1 MSNFQCTLS
10 SFAQINCIH
19 LTKEIVLSEKIDPS
33 SFLYAVPPKLLQLAV
48 KNILIPSKQVAY
60 DLGDLLLKNSQPE
73 VTDVLDVFNAAV
85 GSNLLVV
92 AENNIQIDADEF
104 ENALSNSA
112 KHVSRVLYPDNKL
125 QQLVAYKMFQKEI
138 AQLSPQFKD
147 AFSSAKVPVEQL
159 ESLLP
164 KQPHALGKRDV
175 SLVLQQKN
183 LFDDILYEVE
193 RAFCNT
199 LVAEI
204 TTVVD
209 STIADW
215 INNLKSLDISTDDS
229 NVFSSVLAG
238 SLQVVV
244 FFTEQGLNCTDQW
257 WDNYSGGVCDSLLSY
272 LNNNT
277 STSERKRRDVEV
289 SITQK
294 TNMFLSLFTGVG
306 GVIWVLVAPL
316 INFVAKLAVSWLAS
330 LFVYSVNIIIDEVFP
345 STW

>member
-19 LTKEIVLSEKIDPS
+19 LTKEIILSEKIDSS

-164 KQPHALGKRDV
+164 KQAHVLGKRDV

-183 LFDDILYEVE
+183 ILDDILDSVE
-193 RAFCNT
+193 KAICNT
-199 LVAEI
+199 VVAYI
-204 TTVVD
+204 TEVVD

-215 INNLKSLDISTDDS
+215 IEELQSLDISTDS
-229 NVFSSVLAG
+229 NLVSSVLAG

-257 WDNYSGGVCDSLLSY
+257 WDTYSEGVCDSLLSY

-277 STSERKRRDVEV
+277 STSERKRRDVEI

-294 TNMFLSLFTGVG
+294 TNIFLSLFTGVG
-306 GVIWVLVAPL
+306 GVIWLLVAPL
-316 INFVAKLAVSWLAS
+316 MNVVAKLAVAWLAS
-330 LFVYSVNIIIDEVFP
+330 LFVSFANIIIDAVF
-345 STW
+345 S

>member
-10 SFAQINCIH
+10 SFAQINSIH
-19 LTKEIVLSEKIDPS
+19 LTKEIVLSEKIDSS

-73 VTDVLDVFNAAV
+73 VADVLDVFNAAV

-164 KQPHALGKRDV
+164 KQAHVLGKRDV

-183 LFDDILYEVE
+183 ILDDLVDSVE
-193 RAFCNT
+193 KAVCNT
-199 LVAEI
+199 LVAYI
-204 TTVVD
+204 TEVVD

-215 INNLKSLDISTDDS
+215 IEELKSLDISTDS
-229 NVFSSVLAG
+229 NLVSSVLAG
-238 SLQVVV
+238 CLQVVV

-257 WDNYSGGVCDSLLSY
+257 WDNYSEGVCDSLLSY

-294 TNMFLSLFTGVG
+294 TNIFLSLFTGVG
-306 GVIWVLVAPL
+306 GVIWSLVAPL
-316 INFVAKLAVSWLAS
+316 INVVAKLAVAWLAG
-330 LFVYSVNIIIDEVFP
+330 LFVSFANIIIDAVF
-345 STW
+345 S

>member
-19 LTKEIVLSEKIDPS
+19 LTKEIVLSEKIDSS

-73 VTDVLDVFNAAV
+73 VADVLDVFNAAV

-164 KQPHALGKRDV
+164 KQAHVLGKRDV

-183 LFDDILYEVE
+183 ILDDILDSVE
-193 RAFCNT
+193 KAICNT
-199 LVAEI
+199 LVAYI
-204 TTVVD
+204 TEVVD

-215 INNLKSLDISTDDS
+215 IEELQSLDISTDS
-229 NVFSSVLAG
+229 NLVSSVLAG

-257 WDNYSGGVCDSLLSY
+257 WDNYSEGVCDSLLSY

-294 TNMFLSLFTGVG
+294 TNIFLSLFTGVG
-306 GVIWVLVAPL
+306 GVIWLLVAPL
-316 INFVAKLAVSWLAS
+316 LNVVAKLAVAWLAS
-330 LFVYSVNIIIDEVFP
+330 LFVSFANIIIDAVF
-345 STW
+345 S